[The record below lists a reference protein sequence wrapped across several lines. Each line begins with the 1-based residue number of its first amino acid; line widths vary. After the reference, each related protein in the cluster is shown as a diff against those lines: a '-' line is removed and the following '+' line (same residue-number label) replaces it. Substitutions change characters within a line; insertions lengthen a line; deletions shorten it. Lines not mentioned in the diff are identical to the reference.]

1 MTYLIITRTDWEEP
15 PRARHQLARELAKNN
30 NVVFVSINKNGL
42 PRIRQNSPENNITL
56 VVPYWFFNGK
66 YIYRLPIINELYQF
80 WLYVQLKKRFSNCRV
95 INFDPSATLI
105 HKFFDN
111 VIYFCND
118 DFLDKKRAKF
128 FITKLYFQLSQ
139 KVISKKARFCASVSE
154 YLKDQIAVHND
165 SSHLILT
172 AAEQLNIS
180 PKYINSN
187 NSTINAVYVGWISKI
202 NKEWILSLS
211 QKKNIVIQLIG
222 PYEANNFKE
231 LIEKENI
238 HFLGQKTG
246 EDLVN
251 FLEKA
256 DVCLAPYIIGR
267 DTEEVYTMPNK
278 FWLYLSYGHPIV
290 TCEIKRLYPLPKGF
304 VYQAKNENE
313 FTNAVIKAH
322 SENSEFYFS
331 DRLSFIKENNWGSRV
346 NQIINLYK

>member
-1 MTYLIITRTDWEEP
+1 MIYLIITRTDWEEP
-15 PRARHQLARELAKNN
+15 PRARHQLARELAKTH
-30 NVVFVSINKNGL
+30 NVIFVSINKNGN
-42 PRIRQNSPENNITL
+42 PRIQTNSPQKNITL
-56 VVPYWFFNGK
+56 ITPYWFLDGK
-66 YIYRLPIINELYQF
+66 YIYRIPILNEVYQY
-80 WLYVQLKKRFSNCRV
+80 WLYSKLKKYANCRV
-95 INFDPSATLI
+95 INFDPSATLL
-105 HKFFDN
+105 HKFFDD
-111 VIYFCND
+111 VVYFCND
-118 DFLDKKRAKF
+118 DFTNIRRAKSLV
-128 FITKLYFQLSQ
+128 TKLYFHLSQ
-139 KVISKKARFCASVSE
+139 RIIAKNARFCTAVSE
-154 YLKDQIAVHND
+154 YLKDQLSLHTD

-222 PYEANNFKE
+222 PYEDNNFKE

-246 EDLVN
+246 EKLAN

-278 FWLYLSYGHPIV
+278 FWLYLNYGHPIV
-290 TCEIKRLYPLPKGF
+290 TCEIKRLYSLPTGF

-322 SENSEFYFS
+322 SENSEKKFLE
-331 DRLSFIKENNWGSRV
+331 RLLFIKKNNWGSRV